1 MITPLLSLL
10 LGVQCVLAQVPIIDL
25 SKLGKDVRIS
35 VQIDMALQE
44 YGEEELLSHWEPL
57 VRLNYDKACI

>member
-44 YGEEELLSHWEPL
+44 YGEEELLSH
-57 VRLNYDKACI
+57 